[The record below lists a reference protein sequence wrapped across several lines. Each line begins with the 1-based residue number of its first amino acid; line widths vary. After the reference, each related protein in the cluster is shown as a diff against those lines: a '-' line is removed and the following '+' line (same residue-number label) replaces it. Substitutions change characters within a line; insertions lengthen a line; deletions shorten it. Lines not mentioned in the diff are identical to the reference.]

1 MRGQGR
7 SIAVLDVDPLKLTCA
22 MGWPDV
28 QGQAHLNAAIQTYHS
43 GLESGSFVALDEMP
57 TLLRR
62 IFRAAQSESATRADG
77 VYVSIPSEYTQVY
90 MRHVELPVR
99 RQVTEHDLREM
110 AAVAEEAMV
119 PSDYRLLRCDPIA
132 WQVDREMVY
141 RSPVGM
147 RGRLVQGYYALTYGH
162 ESYLQDMEAI
172 VDQAGIALRGF
183 VDVPGAMMRYA
194 SGKLNLLGSFVLLD
208 SDELFTTVMVAQRG
222 KIWMLQRIP
231 VGMQKLCQ
239 DAMQAEHMDYPQARQ
254 RVENV
259 VLGTHSAELSLAA
272 QIVTQRIGEILSWAE
287 GELANA
293 SISLQDPIHLVLS
306 GAGWTGFPGVE
317 QVLLQRLGAKITW
330 LTPPP
335 SGASIHSMAMLDQVL
350 AHGMRERS
358 WWEKLTEKITQTK
371 H

>member
-162 ESYLQDMEAI
+162 ESYLQDICHMRDYRRYLEECRNFSGLVPEEI
-172 VDQAGIALRGF
+172 VRSSL
-183 VDVPGAMMRYA
+183 YA
-194 SGKLNLLGSFVLLD
+194 RHESDSIPDLGRS
-208 SDELFTTVMVAQRG
+208 
-222 KIWMLQRIP
+222 P
-231 VGMQKLCQ
+231 VT
-239 DAMQAEHMDYPQARQ
+239 Y
-254 RVENV
+254 
-259 VLGTHSAELSLAA
+259 
-272 QIVTQRIGEILSWAE
+272 
-287 GELANA
+287 
-293 SISLQDPIHLVLS
+293 
-306 GAGWTGFPGVE
+306 
-317 QVLLQRLGAKITW
+317 
-330 LTPPP
+330 
-335 SGASIHSMAMLDQVL
+335 
-350 AHGMRERS
+350 
-358 WWEKLTEKITQTK
+358 
-371 H
+371 